1 MDKYLFFIIIG
12 ILLFLFIN
20 IESFS
25 IGGTCCTEAVGNTC
39 SNNDDCSGGRT
50 CTSTNVCGGYS
61 YCTASEQLIN
71 CQNDDQ
77 DDQDDPDDDFVP
89 LIDTKIDILNDI
101 IYNGVSSYS
110 TNIILTFFACMSTL
124 ITCDS
129 YSDWSDNIVDGNIY
143 HTNFFSSQLAK
154 SLTYISVFLGA
165 VGAGMGEI
173 NYSVGALPLIASELI
188 IFSNIMMSGA
198 MNIYARTLDELNQQ
212 GTLTTLSGI
221 ASCTDNIGITGNFIE
236 DTKKHILQVS
246 FKMYQNIKSSGDP
259 DGIIDRLNYEATFGI
274 RGIFNS
280 IDISVFQTTGL
291 RFDINTISHIMKYM
305 DLWETIYSFY
315 GLDDGRDRLIDFERN
330 INEFFPHN
338 IDDAKRVLQSQF
350 QYNEIEINTGLYET
364 ISIRLEKPNWRQIA
378 LRMIEETHFTDLG
391 SLTWSNKMSTIAEVG
406 SADEA
411 KGILTEHF
419 DYTEEEVYSRLYTT
433 ETIRSLKENWR
444 DIAIQMAQ
452 ANIERVTRS
461 EASEF
466 DRWFFTLGKKMTQ
479 YFLRDGVNMEIDTL
493 NELFDDST
501 PNEQTFLLDFT
512 KVTYNGWFSSA
523 NDMFDF
529 YISLVRKT
537 TQLSLMHEDIRMRT
551 TYPLS
556 KTIGVCAALTRHLP
570 AVAVNKFVDVTLGSV
585 GCIVTTVNTLLED
598 GYNRLYQGDTQN
610 TELTEVLIQA
620 PGMRVGTRRL
630 DTDKQVINLTS
641 FNSLNISKENINDI
655 LVIFDDDILK
665 ATIQNTTDDDFMALN
680 DYDTNQRNSIDNI
693 KVILFILLTSYDVK
707 EFIYS
712 DHNKGEDKFYIFK
725 KLFESGIL
733 YSVLITYSV

>member
-25 IGGTCCTEAVGNTC
+25 IGGTNCCTEEVGNTC
-39 SNNDDCSGGRT
+39 SNNYDCSGGRT

-61 YCTASEQLIN
+61 KCEESEQLIN
-71 CQNDDQ
+71 CQN

-89 LIDTKIDILNDI
+89 LIDIKIDILNDI

-124 ITCDS
+124 NTCDS
-129 YSDWSDNIVDGNIY
+129 SSDWPDNNIVGGNIY

-154 SLTYISVFLGA
+154 SLTYIGVGLGA

-246 FKMYQNIKSSGDP
+246 FKMYQNIKSLGDP
-259 DGIIDRLNYEATFGI
+259 DGIIDRLNYEDTFGI

-280 IDISVFQTTGL
+280 IDISVLQTTGMRL
-291 RFDINTISHIMKYM
+291 DINTISHIMKYM

-364 ISIRLEKPNWRQIA
+364 ITTNNPIT
-378 LRMIEETHFTDLG
+378 THTDIQ
-391 SLTWSNKMSTIAEVG
+391 SHE
-406 SADEA
+406 
-411 KGILTEHF
+411 
-419 DYTEEEVYSRLYTT
+419 DYITT
-433 ETIRSLKENWR
+433 TNLKENWR

-452 ANIERVTRS
+452 ANIERVTHS
-461 EASEF
+461 EVREF
-466 DRWFFTLGKKMTQ
+466 DRWFFTLGKQMTQ

-493 NELFDDST
+493 NELFDDYT

-537 TQLSLMHEDIRMRT
+537 PQLSLMPEDIRMRT

-585 GCIVTTVNTLLED
+585 GCIVTTVNTLLEN

-630 DTDKQVINLTS
+630 HTDKQVINLTS

-680 DYDTNQRNSIDNI
+680 DYDTNQINSIDNI

-712 DHNKGEDKFYIFK
+712 DHNKR
-725 KLFESGIL
+725 
-733 YSVLITYSV
+733 